1 MAIHSGNIGP
11 EWIYGIAGT
20 LLTGAIAGVG
30 ALWTFFV
37 RKSDRAQ
44 KESRK
49 DEKGELR
56 LLRELVASLREELSE
71 LQPINSKF
79 AAAAVEITHLK
90 EDLHEK
96 TRQLDAL
103 NALLVSLKDEASAA
117 TLRAHQAE
125 RRTRQLERDLKAVVQ
140 ERDYW
145 KDAYKRGSQL
155 KYDE

>member
-1 MAIHSGNIGP
+1 MPIHSGNISL

-20 LLTGAIAGVG
+20 LITAAIAGVG
-30 ALWTFFV
+30 ALWTVFV
-37 RKSDRAQ
+37 RKSDQAQ

-49 DEKGELR
+49 NEKGELR
-56 LLRELVASLREELSE
+56 LLRELVASLREELNE

-145 KDAYKRGSQL
+145 KDAYKRGSQ
-155 KYDE
+155 